1 MEDKE
6 TLLKWDEDYL
16 WHPFTQMKEYFLEDP
31 LLIKRGKGCY
41 LQDVDGNWY
50 LDAISSL
57 WLNVHGH
64 AHPKLTKALQE
75 QAEIIAHSTML
86 GMSNVPAV
94 KLAKRL
100 IEIVPEGLKKV
111 FYSDDGSTSVEIA
124 LKMSYQYWQ
133 QKDGGKY
140 KSKKKFI
147 SLSNAYHGDT
157 VGSVSVGGI
166 DLFHQIYE
174 PLLFKGEKIPSPY
187 CYRCQ
192 LQKEKT
198 TCNLACLD
206 VLEKL
211 LQSENEKLAALIA
224 EPLVQGAAG
233 MIMAPLG
240 YLKRVRELC
249 TKYNVLLITDEVATG
264 FGKTGTMFACEQE
277 GVKPDI
283 LCMSKGIT
291 GGYLPLAATVTTDEI
306 YNAFLGD
313 YSEQKTFFHGHS
325 YTGNQLACS
334 VALANLDL
342 FAEPE
347 FFPKLQRK
355 ISYLAQKLASFA
367 QLEHVGEVRQR
378 GMMIGIELVADKK
391 TKKPYD
397 WSEKIGYKVCQKARE
412 EGVLLRP
419 LDNVIVLMPILASE
433 ESDLEKILTAAY
445 NSIKSVTE
453 DNE

>member
-1 MEDKE
+1 M
-6 TLLKWDEDYL
+6 
-16 WHPFTQMKEYFLEDP
+16 
-31 LLIKRGKGCY
+31 
-41 LQDVDGNWY
+41 N
-50 LDAISSL
+50 
-57 WLNVHGH
+57 
-64 AHPKLTKALQE
+64 
-75 QAEIIAHSTML
+75 
-86 GMSNVPAV
+86 
-94 KLAKRL
+94 
-100 IEIVPEGLKKV
+100 
-111 FYSDDGSTSVEIA
+111 
-124 LKMSYQYWQ
+124 
-133 QKDGGKY
+133 
-140 KSKKKFI
+140 
-147 SLSNAYHGDT
+147 
-157 VGSVSVGGI
+157 
-166 DLFHQIYE
+166 
-174 PLLFKGEKIPSPY
+174 
-187 CYRCQ
+187 
-192 LQKEKT
+192 
-198 TCNLACLD
+198 
-206 VLEKL
+206 
-211 LQSENEKLAALIA
+211 
-224 EPLVQGAAG
+224 
-233 MIMAPLG
+233 
-240 YLKRVRELC
+240 
-249 TKYNVLLITDEVATG
+249 YNILLITDEVATG

-347 FFPKLQRK
+347 FFPELQRK
-355 ISYLAQKLASFA
+355 ISYLAQRLDSFA

-433 ESDLEKILTAAY
+433 ESDLEKIVTAAY